1 MNTTMKKVCPVK
13 NQQVIKL
20 FIIIISIVACVSCNK
35 HSSGF
40 VLQNFEI
47 SNHKLDSI
55 TSLYTKYYLEVENNK
70 KRVIVLEF
78 LIRDSLPEF
87 WFSIHGK
94 DELRDHYIFHYNTRI
109 IGYLTRNNCQIILL
123 SRINFKDQFESTFC
137 KFIYPTEKK
146 EKIDYLFF
154 PDNQYL
160 MYEEI
165 EIPGRGLVKLSRWPV
180 DNIPY
185 TYRYYK
191 LKYINNK
198 FVDLH

>member
-1 MNTTMKKVCPVK
+1 MV
-13 NQQVIKL
+13 
-20 FIIIISIVACVSCNK
+20 SESCNK
-35 HSSGF
+35 QSSGF

-55 TSLYTKYYLEVENNK
+55 TILYTKHYVDTEKDK
-70 KRVIVLEF
+70 KKVVVLEF

-87 WFSIHGK
+87 WFSIHRK
-94 DELRDHYIFHYNTRI
+94 DELRDYYIFHYNTRI

-123 SRINFKDQFESTFC
+123 SRINLKDKFEASFC

-146 EKIDYLFF
+146 ERIDYLFF

-160 MYEEI
+160 MYEEK
-165 EIPGRGLVKLSRWPV
+165 EIPGRGLVKLNRWPV

-185 TYRYYK
+185 TYSYYK
-191 LKYINNK
+191 LKYINK
-198 FVDLH
+198 EFVNWR